1 VSQVFL
7 TGSQSDIIGGLL
19 VVATA
24 LLDLLEDGLLV
35 ELRAISPSGRFLA
48 ARRKRVVPIAAAL
61 ADLAVLLVHDELGLV
76 PGRQSTAL
84 VNGCT
89 FRGVRS

>member
-1 VSQVFL
+1 MVDPLGQLV
-7 TGSQSDIIGGLL
+7 GGLL
-19 VVATA
+19 VIATA

-35 ELRAISPSGRFLA
+35 ELQAISPSGRFLA
-48 ARRKRVVPIAAAL
+48 ARRKRVIPVAAAL
-61 ADLAVLLVHDELGLV
+61 SDLAILLVHDELGLV
-76 PGRQSTAL
+76 PGRQPTPL